1 MKPIYLLALALMGAP
16 AVSQDREPSREQ
28 DQIVVVGE
36 QNQPKKQREEIQE
49 FVRALSTEEWD
60 SPMTR
65 FEKVCPGVRGL
76 SPAQNTAIV
85 ARIRAVAAAAGI
97 EVGDKACQP
106 NLRMVVVPDK
116 DEMLQLLKSK
126 HPVLFRDYDGRP
138 VEIVKEDGPATAWHV
153 RERLDRR
160 GNTLEPS
167 ESGVT
172 YVDFDGASPRVL
184 ALYRPVAMGSMILIE
199 QKGLIGLTT
208 TQIADYAAMRAFTT
222 IYPHRLSRSN
232 APTILRV
239 MDSRIGDVTPLS
251 LTQWDFA
258 FLKSAYSVPPYSY
271 SSSQRSRIRRAIDKE
286 LTADGSRK

>member
-1 MKPIYLLALALMGAP
+1 MKPIHVLALALMGAP

-286 LTADGSRK
+286 LNADGSRK